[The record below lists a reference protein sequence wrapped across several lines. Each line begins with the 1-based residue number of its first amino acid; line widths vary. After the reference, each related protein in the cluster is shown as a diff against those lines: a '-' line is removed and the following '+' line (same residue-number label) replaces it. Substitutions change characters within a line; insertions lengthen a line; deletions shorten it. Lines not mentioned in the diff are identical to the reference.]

1 MNASRLRIFLALC
14 SLTYASYFVDM
25 FVVLCPFTPFG
36 WWGGGCFRL
45 VRAAAAVR
53 LLGGGGAAARLLR
66 AGRCCWLLLLRA
78 APTPPAERGD
88 CRVSRRSETQL
99 LCLVWGVKNFAI
111 FFLAF

>member
-1 MNASRLRIFLALC
+1 LWLVSLLDSQPVDEQDFVLVSITSEPTREPTERVVYSVRIFLALC

-53 LLGGGGAAARLLR
+53 LLG
-66 AGRCCWLLLLRA
+66 C
-78 APTPPAERGD
+78 
-88 CRVSRRSETQL
+88 
-99 LCLVWGVKNFAI
+99 
-111 FFLAF
+111 

>member
-1 MNASRLRIFLALC
+1 MLQKISVDVTKL
-14 SLTYASYFVDM
+14 YFYMLLDT
-25 FVVLCPFTPFG
+25 FTPFG

-66 AGRCCWLLLLRA
+66 AGRCCWLLLRA

-99 LCLVWGVKNFAI
+99 LCLVWGVKNFV
-111 FFLAF
+111 FLAF